1 MINILIA
8 DDHAVVRRGLKQILS
23 EESDMAVFDEACNAG
38 ELLKRIDKRDWDIVI
53 LDITLP
59 DRSGLDVL
67 EELKRKLPKLP
78 VLVLSVHPEEQYAI
92 RAFKSGADGYITKRG
107 APEELVKAVRK
118 VVNGGKYVSQAL
130 AEKLATTFREG
141 VDQPLHEKLSN
152 REYQVICMIASGKPL
167 KEIAQELYVSVKTIR
182 TYRQR
187 IMEKMKFRSNA
198 ELIHYAIKKRLVD

>member
-23 EESDMAVFDEACNAG
+23 EESDMAVFDVACDAG
-38 ELLKRIDKRDWDIVI
+38 ELFKKINKRDWDILI

-92 RAFKSGADGYITKRG
+92 RALKSGADGYVNKRT
-107 APEELVKAVRK
+107 APDELVKAVKK
-118 VVNGGKYVSQAL
+118 VVSGGKYISPDL
-130 AEKLATTFREG
+130 AEKLANSFQEG
-141 VDQPLHEKLSN
+141 FERPLHEKLSN

-167 KEIAQELYVSVKTIR
+167 KEISKELYVSVKTIR

-198 ELIHYAIKKRLVD
+198 ELIHYAIKNRLVD